1 MVSLLSTDVVL
12 LGMLTTGFFVVIILY
27 DYLLTF
33 DREVL
38 YIWRRRFT
46 SANIIYVL
54 LRYVALASLIVTM
67 LNVFPFAGKTSTVS
81 VSVSRINLVG

>member
-67 LNVFPFAGKTSTVS
+67 LNGFPFAGKTSTVS
-81 VSVSRINLVG
+81 VSISRINLVG